1 MPTMTETAGTDDEQV
16 DDLPEQMRVRR
27 EKRQAFLARG
37 DSPYEVDT
45 RPTHTIADLR
55 DRYGHLSADEQSG
68 DTVTVVGRV
77 IFVRVTGKLCFAKLR
92 DGDGSEVQAMFS
104 LAVVGVQRLADFKA
118 LVDLGDI
125 IGVTGEVISSK
136 QDTAPA
142 LAWQVGTTILVLR

>member
-1 MPTMTETAGTDDEQV
+1 MTDTPDADDGQV

-27 EKRQAFLARG
+27 EKRQALLARG
-37 DSPYEVDT
+37 DNPYEVDT
-45 RPTHTIADLR
+45 RPTHGIAELR
-55 DRYGHLSADEQSG
+55 ARYGHLVADEQSG

-104 LAVVGVQRLADFKA
+104 LAVLGEQRLADFKA

-125 IGVTGEVISSK
+125 H
-136 QDTAPA
+136 
-142 LAWQVGTTILVLR
+142 RRHR